1 MKRKFSFVLIFS
13 SSIMLATL
21 LISNN
26 FIYGQ
31 TALIKNIYSIS
42 NDNLNFNSSQ
52 FSEIG
57 KQIYKESISEMLPP
71 NIELQYNGSNYFGEL
86 VSYKYREGY
95 TFSALKEEQKTFDT
109 GNRLISIDI
118 PNIKNLTKYVSNNVI
133 TITNG
138 SELKFRIIGYP
149 DDRLEPSSLSIN
161 SYQVKENDNGKILQ
175 NPKILHIVDNRDNT
189 TFNVNL
195 SPGKYVFVATATT
208 IPKTD
213 EQVSGYVIYAY
224 NIYIK

>member
-1 MKRKFSFVLIFS
+1 
-13 SSIMLATL
+13 MLATL

-149 DDRLEPSSLSIN
+149 ADRLEPSSLSIN

-195 SPGKYVFVATATT
+195 SPGKYVFVTTATT